1 MDFDPNLYSESKK
14 LQFLKKSLPLQAT
27 SSQVHVIR
35 VTGPEMKKLRN
46 QQESGADPV
55 ADAVEAEAV
64 ADTFR
69 ACTAALD
76 VEPEEAPNDVVN
88 RSINAVLEQMDEDVK
103 SKKFTAA
110 ASEAAFFLAFKL
122 SGKRGQDGSWRPNRK
137 LVGIACAYRAVSS
150 ARFDTH
156 RGAFHNS
163 KAQQHMQTLTPF
175 FKGNGG
181 GYPGNF
187 KSAYLWV
194 DLFCSNQPGV
204 GKTLMNELYV
214 SAVTRKLK
222 GVLCVAFTPFRD
234 QTPQSLKLLKEL
246 GFETVEERLR
256 YTRRNK
262 NGMLM
267 LKRTYPVDLSG
278 VSDALLCTKELTTR
292 PKGSPPGSPKQ
303 RKWRC

>member
-1 MDFDPNLYSESKK
+1 MDLDPDLYSESKK
-14 LQFLKKSLPLQAT
+14 VQFLKKSLPLQAT
-27 SSQVHVIR
+27 ASGVHVIR

-46 QQESGADPV
+46 KQELGADPV
-55 ADAVEAEAV
+55 ADAVGEEAI

-110 ASEAAFFLAFKL
+110 TSEAAFFLAFKL
-122 SGKRGQDGSWRPNRK
+122 GGKRNQDGSWRPNRR
-137 LVGIACAYRAVSS
+137 LVGIACVYRAVSS

-156 RGAFHNS
+156 KGAFHNS
-163 KAQQHMQTLTPF
+163 KAQQHMQTLNPF
-175 FKGNGG
+175 FKGTGG
-181 GYPGNF
+181 GYPANF
-187 KSAYLWV
+187 KSGYLWV

-204 GKTLMNELYV
+204 GKTLMNEMYV
-214 SAVTRKLK
+214 SAIARKLK
-222 GVLCVAFTPFRD
+222 GVLCVSFTPFRD
-234 QTPQSLKLLKEL
+234 QPPQSLKLLQDL
-246 GFETVEERLR
+246 GFEILEPQLR

-262 NGMLM
+262 NGVMM
-267 LKRTYPVDLSG
+267 LKRTYPADLSG
-278 VSDALLCTKELTTR
+278 VSDKLLCTQELTAR